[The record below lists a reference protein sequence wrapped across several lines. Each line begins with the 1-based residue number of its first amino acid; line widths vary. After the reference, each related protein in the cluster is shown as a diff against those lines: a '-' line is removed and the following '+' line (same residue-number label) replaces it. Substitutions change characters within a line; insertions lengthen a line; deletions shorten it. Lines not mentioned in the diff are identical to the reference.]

1 MTLFE
6 INLWKTSFWTEL
18 SKGVGGPTEGSPGA
32 GAAAGEGAG
41 AAAGGAAAG
50 AGAGAGAGFTWPWT
64 WLLTWPLDGL
74 FFAVGAS
81 FGTLTALEEAASAGL
96 LWRGAGAA
104 GCSIAPSGL
113 SAFGL
118 GTGAT
123 GATGGVPWGGIVFG
137 GTGPPFPFSGKR
149 KGLGLAAS
157 GGWRSWRRWRW
168 WQWIL
173 RRIYDNWRTWRSR
186 CHVWRCSILP
196 RQDLRQF
203 LNPCHVNI
211 MNDIYCF
218 TWRHNEWMIYIY
230 VTMLLCLCLIQMS
243 SEILHQ
249 IPEVLWLC
257 TGTTIL

>member
-104 GCSIAPSGL
+104 GCGIAPSGL

-157 GGWRSWRRWRW
+157 GGGGVEGGGGGGSGSWGGSMT
-168 WQWIL
+168 IGAL
-173 RRIYDNWRTWRSR
+173 DGPGAMCEGAPFCHGRT
-186 CHVWRCSILP
+186 CGN
-196 RQDLRQF
+196 F
-203 LNPCHVNI
+203 
-211 MNDIYCF
+211 
-218 TWRHNEWMIYIY
+218 
-230 VTMLLCLCLIQMS
+230 
-243 SEILHQ
+243 
-249 IPEVLWLC
+249 
-257 TGTTIL
+257 